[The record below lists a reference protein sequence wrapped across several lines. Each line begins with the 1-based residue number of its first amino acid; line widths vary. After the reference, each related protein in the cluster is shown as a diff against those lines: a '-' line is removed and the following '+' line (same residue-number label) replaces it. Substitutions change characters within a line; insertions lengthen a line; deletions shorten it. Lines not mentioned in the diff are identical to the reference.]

1 MIPELKQAL
10 HGRRK
15 RKHKGVRNVCA
26 FVHGRDGEQPK
37 KGVVCACVCVRTPAR
52 DWDRNSG
59 GWASLQVNLF
69 QLNQPEK
76 QTGLNTSSHGYM

>member
-37 KGVVCACVCVRTPAR
+37 KGVVCACVCAHARVRLRQEQWRLGIAAR
-52 DWDRNSG
+52 
-59 GWASLQVNLF
+59 
-69 QLNQPEK
+69 
-76 QTGLNTSSHGYM
+76 